1 MRKLYLIDSIT
12 EISAAMADAV
22 VVSGSH
28 GGRSAAGFA
37 LDVLPRPYAVFFNDA
52 GIGKQ
57 GAGIVA
63 LDSLDAAGIAAVS
76 YSHES
81 ARIGDAKDGLDC
93 GLVSSANALARAA
106 GIKAGQS
113 VAEAVVAFRRT
124 SDQVDLE

>member
-1 MRKLYLIDSIT
+1 MRAIYLIDSIT
-12 EISAAMADAV
+12 EISTAMAGGV

-63 LDSLDAAGIAAVS
+63 LDSLEKAGVVAAS

-81 ARIGDAKDGLDC
+81 ACIGDAKDGFTC
-93 GLVSSANALARAA
+93 GLISSVNALGRAA
-106 GIKAGQS
+106 GIQTGQS
-113 VAEAVVAFRRT
+113 VAAAAEILRRT
-124 SDQVDLE
+124 PGKLA